1 MVNIRM
7 SSNIDLR
14 STSKT
19 QRDEVGHILDI
30 DPFIFK
36 IYERIFIFD

>member
-1 MVNIRM
+1 M